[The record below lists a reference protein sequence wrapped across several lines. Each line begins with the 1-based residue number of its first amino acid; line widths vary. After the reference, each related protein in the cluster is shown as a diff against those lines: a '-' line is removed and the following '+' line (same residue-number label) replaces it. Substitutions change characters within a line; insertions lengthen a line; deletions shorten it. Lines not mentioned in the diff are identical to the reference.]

1 MANDRGGKASG
12 PPSAF
17 ELMDVTGKLAR
28 ENLRRAAGQAFPVK
42 INGRRVPMADPL
54 GLGNLWIEF
63 SKRLWTDPVA
73 LARVQMDFWRDF
85 SSVWQN
91 TFKRGFGAEVEP
103 VISPEPG
110 DRRFSDD
117 AWDENLVF
125 DCIKQTYLLLTRAGQ
140 ELVSGANGMH
150 EQDAR
155 KLEFATA
162 QMLNALSPTNFAVT
176 NPAVL
181 RETLESRGK
190 NLVDGLNN
198 LFADLSR
205 SREGLDISMT
215 DMESFEVGKNLAVTP
230 GKVVYQN
237 ELMQLIQYAP
247 TTEQVARRPLLIIP
261 PWMNKF
267 YVMDLR
273 PGNSMIQWLVDQGQ
287 TVFMISWVNPGAE
300 LAQKDFENYMLEG
313 PLAALD
319 AIEKA
324 IGEREVNAVGYCL
337 GGILLS
343 AMLAWMAARKDTRI
357 KSATLLTT
365 MVDFSDTGDV
375 SLFIDEEGIEK
386 LEQQIQE
393 KGYLDGRKVFETF
406 RVLRA
411 NDLVW
416 SFYINNY
423 LMGRSPAPFDLLYWN
438 ADSTNMPAAVHT
450 WVMRNLYLENRL
462 KKRGGVK
469 LAGETIDV
477 KRVETPTYVLSTSE
491 DHIAPWKTTYQ
502 TTQLFSGP
510 LKFVLGASGHIA
522 GVINP
527 PHKNKYGYWTNKE
540 FPASADKWLA
550 GAKVHEGSWW
560 PDWKHWVGRFSG
572 GKVAARVPGLGGLP
586 AIENAP
592 GSYVRARID

>member
-1 MANDRGGKASG
+1 MADDRGDKGSG
-12 PPSAF
+12 SRSA
-17 ELMDVTGKLAR
+17 LNLIDAAGKLAQ
-28 ENLRRAAGQAFPVK
+28 ENFRRASGQILTGKV
-42 INGRRVPMADPL
+42 NGHATPMPDPL
-54 GLGNLWIEF
+54 GLGNLWLEF
-63 SKRLWTDPVA
+63 SKRIWTDPVT

-85 SSVWQN
+85 SAIWQN
-91 TFKRGFGAEVEP
+91 TFRRGFGAEVDP
-103 VISPEPG
+103 VIAPEPG
-110 DRRFSDD
+110 DRRFSDE

-125 DCIKQTYLLLTRAGQ
+125 DCIKQTYLLLTRTGR
-140 ELVSGANGMH
+140 ELVSGVNGMD

-162 QMLNALSPTNFAVT
+162 QMLDALSPTNFAMT

-205 SREGLDISMT
+205 SREGLNISMT
-215 DMESFEVGKNLAVTP
+215 DMEAFEVGKNLAVTP

-247 TTEQVARRPLLIIP
+247 TTEEVARRPLLVIP

-300 LAQKDFENYMLEG
+300 LAHKDFEDYMLEG

-324 IGEREVNAVGYCL
+324 TGEPEVNAVGYCL

-343 AMLAWMAARKDTRI
+343 ATLAWMAAKKDARI

-386 LEQQIQE
+386 LEKQIRD
-393 KGYLDGRKVFETF
+393 KGYLEGRKVFDTF

-423 LMGRSPAPFDLLYWN
+423 LMGKSPAPFDLLYWN

-450 WVMRNLYLENRL
+450 WVMRNLYMDNRL
-462 KKRGGVK
+462 KDKNGVT
-469 LAGETIDV
+469 LAGEPIDV
-477 KRVETPTYVLSTSE
+477 TSVTTPSYVLSTSE

-502 TTQLFSGP
+502 TSQLFSGP
-510 LKFVLGASGHIA
+510 IKFVLGASGHIA

-527 PHKNKYGYWTNKE
+527 PHKNKYGYWTSKE
-540 FPASADKWLA
+540 YPASADDWLA

-560 PDWKHWVGRFSG
+560 PDWRRWVSRYSG
-572 GKVAARVPGLGGLP
+572 GKVAARVPGKGGLP
-586 AIENAP
+586 AIEDAP
-592 GSYVRARID
+592 GSYVRVRLD

>member
-1 MANDRGGKASG
+1 MGNDRGEKAPE

-17 ELMDVTGKLAR
+17 KLLDAAGKLAWA
-28 ENLRRAAGQAFPVK
+28 NIRRATGQDFPLKV
-42 INGRRVPMADPL
+42 NGHPAPMPDPL
-54 GLGNLWIEF
+54 GLGNLWIEI
-63 SKRLWTDPVA
+63 SKRLWTDPVT

-85 SSVWQN
+85 STVWQN
-91 TFKRGFGAEVEP
+91 TFKRSFGAEVEP
-103 VISPEPG
+103 VITPEPG

-125 DCIKQTYLLLTRAGQ
+125 DCIKQTYLLLTRTGRA
-140 ELVSGANGMH
+140 LVSGVEGLD

-162 QMLNALSPTNFAVT
+162 QTLDALSPTNFAMT

-190 NLVDGLNN
+190 NLVDGLKN

-205 SREGLDISMT
+205 SRQGLNISMT
-215 DMESFEVGKNLAVTP
+215 DTEAFEVGKNLAVTP
-230 GKVVYQN
+230 GKVVFQN
-237 ELMQLIQYAP
+237 DLIQLIQYAP
-247 TTEQVARRPLLIIP
+247 TTEEVARRPLLIVP
-261 PWMNKF
+261 PWMNKY

-273 PGNSMIQWLVDQGQ
+273 PGNSMVQWLVDQGQ

-300 LAQKDFENYMLEG
+300 LADKDFEDYMLEG

-324 IGEREVNAVGYCL
+324 TGEREVNVVGYCL

-343 AMLAWMAARKDTRI
+343 AALAWMAAQKDTRI
-357 KSATLLTT
+357 KSATLLTS
-365 MVDFSDTGDV
+365 MVDFCDTGDV
-375 SLFIDEEGIEK
+375 SLFIDDEVIEK
-386 LEQQIQE
+386 LEKQIQE
-393 KGYLDGRKVFETF
+393 KGYLEGRRVFDTF

-423 LMGRSPAPFDLLYWN
+423 LMGKSPAPFDLLYWN

-462 KKRGGVK
+462 KKPGAVT
-469 LAGETIDV
+469 LAGVPIDV
-477 KRVETPTYVLSTSE
+477 TRVTTPSYVLSTSE
-491 DHIAPWKTTYQ
+491 DHIAPWKTTYR

-510 LKFVLGASGHIA
+510 LRFVLGASGHIA

-527 PHKNKYGYWTNKE
+527 PHKNKYGYWTNTEK
-540 FPASADKWLA
+540 PASADDWLA

-560 PDWKHWVGRFSG
+560 PDWKRWVGRYGG
-572 GKVAARVPGLGGLP
+572 GKGAARVPGKGALP
-586 AIENAP
+586 AIEDAP
-592 GSYVRARID
+592 GSYVRAGAD